1 MNAYRLLVLTDHRS
15 HSPENS
21 LYALLQAIRKHPKCA
36 YLAVAS
42 RGTQGNQ
49 AFFTGQVDKARLYA
63 TTVDE
68 HFDYS
73 DKGAAYQG
81 NLQRVR
87 LSNFD
92 AILLRLP
99 PPYDPVF
106 AKFLVNTFPEHRIIN
121 RPSGIARTASKA
133 FLLDVAD
140 LCPPIQLVESV
151 GDLLQWKDQFPFVL
165 KPLNNYGGKGIVK
178 VDGDRVW
185 SGDHSESFLDFLQ
198 AFAKKPEPLLAMQY
212 LDRVHE
218 GDKRVVVCN
227 GTIMGASL
235 RLPAQGSWLCNAAQ
249 GGMSV
254 SSGVTPEEERIAN
267 ELAPRLKAEGVIL
280 FGFDTL
286 VDNQGKR
293 VLSEINTMS
302 IGGLK
307 QMEIQMGRPMLQ
319 EMADLIIQYITDEVY
334 GPCVTNV

>member
-1 MNAYRLLVLTDHRS
+1 MNAFRLLVLTDHRS

-36 YLAVAS
+36 HLAVAS

-49 AFFTGQVDKARLYA
+49 AFFAGQADKARLYA

-68 HFDYS
+68 QFDYS
-73 DKGAAYQG
+73 EKGAAYRG
-81 NLQRVR
+81 KLQRVR
-87 LSNFD
+87 LSDFD
-92 AILLRLP
+92 SILLRLP

-106 AKFLVNTFPEHRIIN
+106 ASYLVSQFPEHRIIN
-121 RPSGIARTASKA
+121 RPSGIARTSSKA
-133 FLLDVAD
+133 FLLEVAD

-151 GDLLQWKDQFPFVL
+151 EDLLQWKDQFPYVL

-185 SGDHSESFLDFLQ
+185 SGDQSSSLLDFIQ
-198 AFAKKPEPLLAMQY
+198 AFAKNPEPLLAMQY

-227 GTIMGASL
+227 GAIMGASL
-235 RLPAQGSWLCNAAQ
+235 RLPALGSWLCNASQ
-249 GGMSV
+249 GGVSV
-254 SSGVTPEEERIAN
+254 SCTVTPEEEEIARK
-267 ELAPRLKAEGVIL
+267 LAPRLKAEGVIL

-286 VDNQGKR
+286 VDHTGKR

-307 QMEIQMGRPMLQ
+307 QMEAQMGRPMLQ

-334 GPCVTNV
+334 GPCVSRL

>member
-1 MNAYRLLVLTDHRS
+1 MNAFRLLVLTDHRS

-21 LYALLQAIRKHPKCA
+21 LYALLQAIRNHPQCA
-36 YLAVAS
+36 NLAVAS

-49 AFFTGQVDKARLYA
+49 AFFTGQADKARLYA

-106 AKFLVNTFPEHRIIN
+106 SQFLVSTFPENRILN
-121 RPSGIARTASKA
+121 RPSGIALTSSKA
-133 FLLDVAD
+133 YLLEVAD
-140 LCPPIQLVESV
+140 LCPPIQLVESAE
-151 GDLLQWKDQFPFVL
+151 DLLQWKDQCPFVL

-185 SGDHSESFLDFLQ
+185 SGDHSESFLEFMQ
-198 AFAKKPEPLLAMQY
+198 AFAKKPKPLLAMQY
-212 LDRVHE
+212 LDRVYE

-227 GTIMGASL
+227 GKIMGSSL
-235 RLPAQGSWLCNAAQ
+235 RMPAHGSWLCNASQ
-249 GGMSV
+249 GGVSV
-254 SSGVTPEEERIAN
+254 PSSITPEEERIAM

-286 VDNQGKR
+286 VDNKGKR

-307 QMEIQMGRPMLQ
+307 QMEAQMGRPMLQ

-334 GPCVTNV
+334 GPCISHF